1 MRVLYR
7 VLSAALVLSLSLS
20 AFAKGAQY
28 PVAKVTITGG
38 ASYSDAEILS
48 IAALKPGDVLTMETI
63 AGPAQ
68 RLLDTGMFDS
78 AEMELIGPGNRTAHL
93 SLKPVP
99 MDKLLPASFENFV
112 WWTPEELSE
121 AIHAKLPLYRG
132 VCSDA
137 GNLPDLIQ
145 AALEQMLAEKGVQA
159 TTSHTIVEPT
169 TEQPRRVVNFRIQSP
184 RVRVAGVRL
193 AGTPTEL
200 AAAVQQASQHATK
213 MGFNEGLRGIT
224 TEQVLLQPV
233 LDAGYLTAA
242 LEDVQRTVTTGGE
255 GVGVEYSARLVAGEP
270 YKVGSITW
278 DATPVYGAAAFDKDA
293 ELHAG
298 DLASATPLRKTEA
311 RIVAAYRAQGYI
323 DAYVTGSPKLDSA
336 AHTVAYALKVVPGEV
351 YRLKSVT
358 PLNLTPAA
366 QQDFETA
373 WRMKPN
379 DVYNEMYV
387 ANFITNNSALKHL
400 SVYSA
405 SFKAIGDPQT
415 HLVDLTITFVPG
427 SGR

>member
-1 MRVLYR
+1 V
-7 VLSAALVLSLSLS
+7 ALVLSLSLS
-20 AFAKGAQY
+20 AFAKAAQY

-38 ASYSDAEILS
+38 APYSDAEILS
-48 IAALKPGDVLTMETI
+48 IAALKPGDVLTVETI

-78 AEMELIGPGNRTAHL
+78 AEMEMIGPGNRTAHL

-112 WWTPEELSE
+112 WWTPQELSE

-132 VCSDA
+132 ACSDA
-137 GNLPDLIQ
+137 GNLPDLVQ
-145 AALEQMLAEKGVQA
+145 AALEQLLAEKGVQA

-169 TEQPRRVVNFRIQSP
+169 TDHPRRVMDFRIDSP
-184 RVRVAGVRL
+184 RIRLASVRL

-200 AAAVQQASQHATK
+200 SAAVQQASRRATG
-213 MGFNEGLRGIT
+213 MSYNEGLNHVT
-224 TEQVLLQPV
+224 TEQMLLQPV
-233 LDAGYLTAA
+233 VDAGYLKAELA
-242 LEDVQRTVTTGGE
+242 DVQRTVTAAANGF
-255 GVGVEYSARLVAGEP
+255 GVEYSARLVAGEP
-270 YKVGSITW
+270 YKLTGITW
-278 DATPVYGAAAFDKDA
+278 EATPVYSEAEFEKDA
-293 ELHAG
+293 AVQAPGFAG
-298 DLASATPLRKTEA
+298 VTPLVRAEA
-311 RIVAAYRAQGYI
+311 RIEAAYRAHGYI
-323 DAYVTGSPKLDSA
+323 DAYVVPSPTLDEA
-336 AHTVAYALKVVPGEV
+336 AHTVSYALKVVPGEV

-379 DVYNEMYV
+379 DVYNEAYV
-387 ANFITNNSALKHL
+387 SNFITNNSALKHL

-405 SFKAIGDPQT
+405 SFKAVGDPET
-415 HLVDLTITFVPG
+415 HLVDLTIMFVAG

>member
-1 MRVLYR
+1 MRVLNR
-7 VLSAALVLSLSLS
+7 VLSATLVLSLSLC

-38 ASYSDAEILS
+38 APYSDAEILS

-99 MDKLLPASFENFV
+99 LNKLLPASFENFV
-112 WWTPEELSE
+112 WWTPQELNE
-121 AIHAKLPLYRG
+121 AIHTKLPLYRG
-132 VCSDA
+132 MCSDA
-137 GNLPDLIQ
+137 GNLPDLVQ
-145 AALEQMLAEKGVQA
+145 AVLEQMLAEKGVQA

-169 TEQPRRVVNFRIQSP
+169 TEQPRRVVNFRIESP
-184 RVRVAGVRL
+184 RIRL
-193 AGTPTEL
+193 ASVNVSGAPPEL
-200 AAAVQQASQHATK
+200 ATAMQQISQRATR
-213 MGFNEGLRGIT
+213 MGFNEGLSGIT
-224 TEQVLLQPV
+224 TEQVLLFPA
-233 LDAGYLTAA
+233 LDAGYLTAELA
-242 LEDVQRTVTTGGE
+242 DVQRTVVTTSVGL
-255 GVGVEYSARLVAGEP
+255 GVTYSARLVAGEP
-270 YKVGSITW
+270 YKVAGITW
-278 DATPVYGAAAFDKDA
+278 DATPVYSAAEFDKNA
-293 ELHAG
+293 VLHAG
-298 DLASATPLRKTEA
+298 DLASAKPLRGTEA
-311 RIVAAYRAQGYI
+311 KIIAAYRALGYI
-323 DAYVTGSPKLDSA
+323 DAYVTPSPKLDST
-336 AHTVAYALKVVPGEV
+336 AHTVSYALQVVPGEV

-366 QQDFETA
+366 QQDFEAA

-379 DVYNEMYV
+379 DVYNEAYV

-405 SFKAIGDPQT
+405 SFKAIGDPET